1 MEWNN
6 GVEEDLK
13 KKIEGKSQYR
23 ELAVFTKDGFL
34 YFQQAIY
41 ILYSVYC
48 NSYSSCLSQ
57 VEELVVNE
65 TGQEKGIKER
75 NFYADFQNDNLSKGL
90 RVNAPKRRRKLTVVF
105 WIKVTKQVPCG
116 YEVCNAC
123 GR

>member
-1 MEWNN
+1 MELRKI
-6 GVEEDLK
+6 LK
-13 KKIEGKSQYR
+13 KNWGEIKSQYR

-65 TGQEKGIKER
+65 TGQKKGIKEH
-75 NFYADFQNDNLSKGL
+75 NFYADFQN
-90 RVNAPKRRRKLTVVF
+90 
-105 WIKVTKQVPCG
+105 
-116 YEVCNAC
+116 E
-123 GR
+123 